1 MTDTMENGTSTELGR
16 PWTIE
21 WRGARLS
28 SSEVT
33 VAQYSLAVLMASD
46 SWDLDPRRSPSN
58 LVAWVI
64 VAVCSATGRD
74 VDEVQEE
81 IGAAPMV
88 ELLRAV
94 TTG

>member
-1 MTDTMENGTSTELGR
+1 MTDTMENGTTTELLR
-16 PWTIE
+16 PWAIE
-21 WRGARLS
+21 WRGSRLS
-28 SSEVT
+28 SGDVT
-33 VAQYSLAVLMASD
+33 VAQFSLAVLLASD

-64 VAVCSATGRD
+64 VAVCSDTGRD

-88 ELLRAV
+88 ELLAAV
-94 TTG
+94 STG